1 MKMMQ
6 AYYGKTVILLL
17 DEYDVPVAKASS
29 NGYYQEMLEIM
40 KAMMSTSLKD
50 NSSLCFAV
58 VTGCLKIAKESIFT
72 GTNNFVSDTITDSR
86 LNEYFGFTQNDVNQ
100 ILKESNTAEYSDE
113 IKAWYDGYHFG
124 CFDVY
129 CPWDVM
135 NYLQDLQHNLSMKPE
150 SYWKNTSD
158 NAIIRSFIDYAGSSI
173 TMKLEKL
180 LSGGYIFQK
189 IEENLTY
196 DYLHSSED
204 NLWSILY
211 LTGYLTRVRE
221 MDIQETIPDGTTAL
235 MIPNRKSKIFLSQ
248 QL

>member
-17 DEYDVPVAKASS
+17 DEYDVPVAKASN

-72 GTNNFVSDTITDSR
+72 GTNNFVSDTITASR

-100 ILKESNTAEYSDE
+100 ILKESNTTEYSDE
-113 IKAWYDGYHFG
+113 IKVWYDGYHFG

-135 NYLQDLQHNLSMKPE
+135 KLSSGSSHNPSMKPE
-150 SYWKNTSD
+150 SIGEYK
-158 NAIIRSFIDYAGSSI
+158 
-173 TMKLEKL
+173 
-180 LSGGYIFQK
+180 
-189 IEENLTY
+189 
-196 DYLHSSED
+196 
-204 NLWSILY
+204 
-211 LTGYLTRVRE
+211 RE
-221 MDIQETIPDGTTAL
+221 S
-235 MIPNRKSKIFLSQ
+235 NYSVFH
-248 QL
+248 